1 MTKKPKLDAAGEAA
15 AIGTEVTA
23 AAADFATK
31 SFDQAEAVFN
41 KAGEVAHENVQAFD
55 AAASAFKSRAADLQ
69 LKAMEIAQSNVNSAF
84 AFARKAVAVKAPTDL
99 FALNQEFAKAQLEAF
114 SKQAAEMSEL
124 FVALAKETAKP
135 VQDGL
140 SRTWGSLGKSFA
152 A

>member
-1 MTKKPKLDAAGEAA
+1 MSTKKSKAEAGA
-15 AIGTEVTA
+15 EVA
-23 AAADFATK
+23 NVAADIATK

-69 LKAMEIAQSNVNSAF
+69 LKAMEFAQSNVNSAF
-84 AFARKAVAVKAPTDL
+84 AFARKAVAVKAPTEL
-99 FALNQEFAKAQLEAF
+99 LALNQEFVKSQMENY
-114 SKQAAEMSEL
+114 SKQLSEMNEL
-124 FVALAKETAKP
+124 FVLLARETSKP